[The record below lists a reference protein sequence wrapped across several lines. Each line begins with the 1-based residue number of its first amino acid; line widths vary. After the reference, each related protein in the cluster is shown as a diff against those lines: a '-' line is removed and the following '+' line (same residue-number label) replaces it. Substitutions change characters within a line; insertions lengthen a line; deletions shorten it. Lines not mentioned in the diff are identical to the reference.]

1 MITNRTD
8 TSDQLTNPSKRHAL
22 ADRLLGL
29 ALTRIRR
36 AVLLK
41 GRGKQRTDSTYVP
54 SAARKLTRLELVSEA
69 VRAVLEDVARD
80 TPELLDELVT
90 AERAERYGRQVRLC
104 SHPSYPVARL
114 EQVGADAR
122 ELLQRLD
129 ARFPAGAVP
138 AQAQVLRTL
147 LVQRFP
153 ADGRGQ
159 FRPRTKRDGQPPSRV
174 QIASPY
180 ETEARWTRRRD
191 TRWTDYLA
199 QTPTTQKVTSS
210 FRSPRV

>member
-1 MITNRTD
+1 M
-8 TSDQLTNPSKRHAL
+8 
-22 ADRLLGL
+22 
-29 ALTRIRR
+29 
-36 AVLLK
+36 
-41 GRGKQRTDSTYVP
+41 
-54 SAARKLTRLELVSEA
+54 TRLELVSEA